1 VTGRRAVATVSAM
14 SDGTRSAI
22 RVSILGLVTNTVLG
36 IVKLTAGL
44 VGHSSA
50 LVADAI
56 ESILDMTSSTIVLG
70 GLSIAA
76 RPPDENHPYGHGKA
90 EALAALGVALL
101 LIGAAVGVTIHA
113 AVGITRGVS
122 PPSWF
127 TLPILFVIVLVKES
141 LYRLA
146 WRVGTDAG
154 STAVKADA
162 WHHRADSLSSLTAAI
177 GIAVAILG
185 GERYNIADPL
195 AAVVVAVII
204 AVNGLRLVRPALADL
219 MDAEPAENVAGD
231 AAEAARSVPGVR
243 EVEKVFARKMG
254 LTYLVDM
261 HIEVDGGM
269 SVRDAHDLAHRAKQ
283 QILEECPRV
292 RDALIHIEP
301 HPRGPE
307 PASS

>member
-1 VTGRRAVATVSAM
+1 
-14 SDGTRSAI
+14 
-22 RVSILGLVTNTVLG
+22 
-36 IVKLTAGL
+36 
-44 VGHSSA
+44 

-56 ESILDMTSSTIVLG
+56 ESILDMTSSTVVLG

-90 EALAALGVALL
+90 EALAGLGVALL
-101 LIGAAVGVTIHA
+101 LIGAAVGVAIYA
-113 AVGITRGVS
+113 AMGIARGVS
-122 PPSWF
+122 PPRWF
-127 TLPILFVIVLVKES
+127 TLPILFVIVVVKEA

-146 WRVGTDAG
+146 WKVGSDAG

-177 GIAVAILG
+177 GIAVAMLG
-185 GERYNIADPL
+185 GERYSVADPL
-195 AAVVVAVII
+195 ATGAVAVII
-204 AVNGLRLVRPALADL
+204 AVNGVRLVRIAFRDL

-231 AAEAARSVPGVR
+231 AAMAARSVAGVR

-261 HIEVDGGM
+261 HIEVDGAM
-269 SVRDAHDLAHRAKQ
+269 SVRDAHALAHQAKQ
-283 QILEECPRV
+283 QILEKCPQV
-292 RDALIHIEP
+292 RDALIHVEP

-307 PASS
+307 LAASGRP

>member
-1 VTGRRAVATVSAM
+1 MTERLAVATVPVM

-22 RVSILGLVTNTVLG
+22 RVSILGLISNTVLG
-36 IVKLTAGL
+36 IAKLTGGL

-90 EALAALGVALL
+90 EAVAALGVALL
-101 LIGAAVGVTIHA
+101 LMGAAVGVAIHGV
-113 AVGITRGVS
+113 VGIVHGVS
-122 PPSWF
+122 PPRRF
-127 TLPILFVIVLVKES
+127 TLLILIVVVIVKES

-146 WRVGTDAG
+146 WKVGTDAG

-162 WHHRADSLSSLTAAI
+162 WHHRADSLSSLTAAV
-177 GIAVAILG
+177 GIAVAIVG
-185 GERYNIADPL
+185 GERYSVADPL
-195 AAVVVAVII
+195 AAVAVAVII
-204 AVNGLRLVRPALADL
+204 AVNGVRLIRPALADL

-231 AAEAARSVPGVR
+231 AAAAARSVAGVR

-254 LTYLVDM
+254 LTYLIDM
-261 HIEVDGGM
+261 HIEVDGAM
-269 SVRDAHDLAHRAKQ
+269 SVRDAHDLAHQAKQ
-283 QILEECPRV
+283 HILERCPRV
-292 RDALIHIEP
+292 RDALIHVEP
-301 HPRGPE
+301 HPRGLAPE
-307 PASS
+307 SG